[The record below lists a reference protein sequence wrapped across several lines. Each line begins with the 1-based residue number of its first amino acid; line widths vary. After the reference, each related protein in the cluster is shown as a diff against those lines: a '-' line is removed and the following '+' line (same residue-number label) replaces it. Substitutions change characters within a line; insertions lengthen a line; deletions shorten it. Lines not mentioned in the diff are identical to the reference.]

1 MVYAS
6 IVKKI
11 VESVMYQA
19 DMVESEHAFWQEL
32 EIKPR
37 GVGTLFGKETCYSD
51 KEGQIRWQSG

>member
-1 MVYAS
+1 
-6 IVKKI
+6 
-11 VESVMYQA
+11 MYQA

-32 EIKPR
+32 EIKTR